1 MPEIVLDPAAAAA
14 EAKAA
19 ADAAAVLAAA
29 APPAPAARVVPES
42 YTLALP
48 EKSLLA
54 ATVTDRV
61 SAFAKANG
69 LTQTEAEGVLGFAHA
84 EVGETLKTLEAANAG
99 PSKAAPLGGPLYQAR
114 VAEME
119 KAALAHPDLGNG
131 DPMKLKAA
139 VLKAQL
145 FLTQE
150 MPELAPLLDRSG
162 EGSNP
167 DVILVL
173 NRLAARIAERPHVK
187 DMGAPPDVRP
197 TRGRDFYAPDGGK
210 LVAAEATA

>member
-1 MPEIVLDPAAAAA
+1 MPDEVKDPAAAAA
-14 EAKAA
+14 AAKAA
-19 ADAAAVLAAA
+19 AAAAAALAAA
-29 APPAPAARVVPES
+29 AKPVARVVPES

-48 EKSLLA
+48 DKSLLD

-84 EVGETLKTLEAANAG
+84 EVGETLKALEAANAG
-99 PSKAAPLGGPLYQAR
+99 PSKERPQGGPLYQAR

-119 KAALAHPDLGNG
+119 KVALAHPDLGNG

-167 DVILVL
+167 DVLLVL

-187 DMGAPPDVRP
+187 DAGPPPDTRP
-197 TRGRDFYAPDGGK
+197 KSGRDFYAPDGGK
-210 LVAAEATA
+210 LVAEAVTA